1 MLDYLLPAGDLFH
14 SEYSDGKTQVIESD
28 EKCLDIPMAVLINAE
43 SISAAEFFAAAL
55 DEYDAAV
62 TVGQQTIG
70 KGYFQ
75 QTYKLADGSAVGLS
89 VGRYTTPNGVCL
101 ADVGLTP
108 DVTVEVSEEL
118 FWEIYYGNVSWQED
132 PQVQAALEVLKNAE

>member
-1 MLDYLLPAGDLFH
+1 M
-14 SEYSDGKTQVIESD
+14 
-28 EKCLDIPMAVLINAE
+28 
-43 SISAAEFFAAAL
+43 
-55 DEYDAAV
+55 

>member
-1 MLDYLLPAGDLFH
+1 
-14 SEYSDGKTQVIESD
+14 
-28 EKCLDIPMAVLINAE
+28 MAVLINAE

-118 FWEIYYGNVSWQED
+118 FWEIYYGNVTWQED